1 MPFTLSALLQPIP
14 ALSRPPLTLKLVIE
28 YTLVAVTHG
37 ADFISDKMTMAIN
50 DLQVLIKGGGEVA
63 SAIAHRLHRA
73 HFRVLMTEIAAPL
86 AISRGVAFCEAIYDG
101 EKAIDGVI
109 CQRAGSAEDIPR
121 IWAQNKL
128 AIIVDPRTGV
138 RDSLHPDVLVD
149 AIMAKRNLATK
160 IGDAPLVIGLG
171 PGFEVG
177 RDAHLII
184 ETNNCEDL
192 GRVILK
198 GRAEADSRIPLAT
211 EGLTHQRV
219 LHAPAD
225 GKLRLEKGLGD
236 PVGAG
241 EAVAFVGEQP
251 VIAEIDGTVR
261 ALLRDGTVLKEGTK
275 MGEIDPL
282 ARSEVAYAIRPRMRA
297 ISGGVLEAILMRFNA

>member
-1 MPFTLSALLQPIP
+1 MGKQAMVL
-14 ALSRPPLTLKLVIE
+14 
-28 YTLVAVTHG
+28 
-37 ADFISDKMTMAIN
+37 N
-50 DLQVLIKGGGEVA
+50 DLQVVIKGGGEVA

-73 HFRVLMTEIAAPL
+73 HFRVLMTETAAPL

-101 EKAIDGVI
+101 GKEIDGVI
-109 CQRAGSAEDIPR
+109 CKRAHSAEEIPL

-128 AIIVDPRTGV
+128 AIMVDPQARVMDTL
-138 RDSLHPDVLVD
+138 RPDVLVD
-149 AIMAKRNLATK
+149 AIMAKKNLATK

-184 ETNNCEDL
+184 ETNNSEDL

-198 GRAEADSRIPLAT
+198 GQAEADSRIPLAT
-211 EGLTHQRV
+211 GGLTHERV

-225 GKLRLEKGLGD
+225 GQLRLEKQLGD
-236 PVGAG
+236 PVRTD
-241 EAVAFVGEQP
+241 EAVAFVGEHP
-251 VIAEIDGTVR
+251 VIARIGGTVR
-261 ALLRDGTVLKEGTK
+261 ALLRDGTALKKGTK